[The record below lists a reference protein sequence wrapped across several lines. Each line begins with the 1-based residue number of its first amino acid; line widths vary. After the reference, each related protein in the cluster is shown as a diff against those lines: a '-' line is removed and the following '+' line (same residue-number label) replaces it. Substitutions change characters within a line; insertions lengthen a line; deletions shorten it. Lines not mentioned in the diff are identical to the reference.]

1 MKTSLEKNK
10 SLGEKIIDEYCE
22 FIAVKRFIDMDLTVE
37 EHVKSVVESITIFQ
51 KQHIA
56 QKILQSANKISDI
69 VNHQEKEKFADYY
82 SKFSQIGFENYPKD
96 KIINAVKEA
105 IPDMVY
111 SSDLPE
117 EKYLEMKPNI
127 NVEFAKLTTIINRRR
142 KMETSK
148 NNSR

>member
-10 SLGEKIIDEYCE
+10 SLCEKIIDEYCE
-22 FIAVKRFIDMDLTVE
+22 FIAVKRFIDMDLAVE
-37 EHVKSVVESITIFQ
+37 EHVRSVVESITICQ

-96 KIINAVKEA
+96 KIIYAINEA
-105 IPDMVY
+105 IPNMVY

-127 NVEFAKLTTIINRRR
+127 NVEFAKLATIINRRR
-142 KMETSK
+142 KMEASK

>member
-10 SLGEKIIDEYCE
+10 SLCEKIIDEYCE
-22 FIAVKRFIDMDLTVE
+22 FIAIKRFIDKDLTVE

-56 QKILQSANKISDI
+56 QKILQYVNKISDI
-69 VNHQEKEKFADYY
+69 SSQEEMKSFADYFLE
-82 SKFSQIGFENYPKD
+82 SSRIGFENYPKD
-96 KIINAVKEA
+96 KIIHAINEA

-117 EKYLEMKPNI
+117 EKYLKMKPNI
-127 NVEFAKLTTIINRRR
+127 NVEFAKLTTILNRRR
-142 KMETSK
+142 KMEASK

>member
-10 SLGEKIIDEYCE
+10 SLCEKIIDEYCE

-96 KIINAVKEA
+96 KIINAIKEA

-148 NNSR
+148 SNSR

>member
-10 SLGEKIIDEYCE
+10 SLGEKIIDEYCK

-96 KIINAVKEA
+96 KIINAIKEA

-127 NVEFAKLTTIINRRR
+127 NVEFAKRATILIRRR
-142 KMETSK
+142 KMEASK

>member
-22 FIAVKRFIDMDLTVE
+22 FIAVKRFIDMDLAVE
-37 EHVKSVVESITIFQ
+37 EHVRSVVESITICQ

-117 EKYLEMKPNI
+117 EKYQEMKPNI
-127 NVEFAKLTTIINRRR
+127 NVEFAKLTTIVNRRR
-142 KMETSK
+142 KMEASK